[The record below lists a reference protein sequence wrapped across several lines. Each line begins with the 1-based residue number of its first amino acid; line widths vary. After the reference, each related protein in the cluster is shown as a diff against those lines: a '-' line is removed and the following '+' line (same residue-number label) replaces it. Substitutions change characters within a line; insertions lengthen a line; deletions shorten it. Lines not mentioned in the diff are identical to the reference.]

1 MSARKLAWLARRT
14 AVWTRWRDEGGGG
27 GMDARRLTRLAL
39 LTAAALALFVVE
51 LQLPDLFPIPGAK
64 LGLANIVTVYALY
77 RCRAGEAAMV
87 LAARILLGGLLGGRG
102 IAILYSAAGGAACF
116 AGMLLLKRLIPE
128 RHLWLASVFGAALHN
143 LGQMAVASIIA
154 GTAVL
159 AYLPFLLLAGCA
171 AGAFTGLCAQLVI
184 QKGRFG
190 KL

>member
-1 MSARKLAWLARRT
+1 
-14 AVWTRWRDEGGGG
+14 
-27 GMDARRLTRLAL
+27 
-39 LTAAALALFVVE
+39 
-51 LQLPDLFPIPGAK
+51 
-64 LGLANIVTVYALY
+64 
-77 RCRAGEAAMV
+77 AGEAAMV

-116 AGMLLLKRLIPE
+116 AGMLLLKRAIPE

-143 LGQMAVASIIA
+143 LGQMAVAMAIS

>member
-1 MSARKLAWLARRT
+1 
-14 AVWTRWRDEGGGG
+14 
-27 GMDARRLTRLAL
+27 MDARRLTRLAL
-39 LTAAALALFVVE
+39 LTAAALSLFIVE

-87 LAARILLGGLLGGRG
+87 LASRILLGGLLGGRG
-102 IAILYSAAGGAACF
+102 IAIVYSAAGGAACF
-116 AGMLLLKRLIPE
+116 AGMLLLKRAIPE

-171 AGAFTGLCAQLVI
+171 AGPSPACARSWSS
-184 QKGRFG
+184 KRGASGSYNTWNMRRYTP
-190 KL
+190 

>member
-1 MSARKLAWLARRT
+1 
-14 AVWTRWRDEGGGG
+14 
-27 GMDARRLTRLAL
+27 MDARRLTRLAL
-39 LTAAALALFVVE
+39 LTAAALSLFIVE

-102 IAILYSAAGGAACF
+102 IAIVYSAVGGAACF
-116 AGMLLLKRLIPE
+116 AGMLLLKRAVPE
-128 RHLWLASVFGAALHN
+128 RHLWLASVFGAVLHN
-143 LGQMAVASIIA
+143 LGQMAAAMAIA

-171 AGAFTGLCAQLVI
+171 AGAFTGLCAQLVLK
-184 QKGRFG
+184 KGRFW

>member
-1 MSARKLAWLARRT
+1 
-14 AVWTRWRDEGGGG
+14 
-27 GMDARRLTRLAL
+27 MDARRLTRLAL
-39 LTAAALALFVVE
+39 LTAVALSLFVVE

-102 IAILYSAAGGAACF
+102 IAIVYSAAGGTACF
-116 AGMLLLKRLIPE
+116 AGMLLLKRAIPE
-128 RHLWLASVFGAALHN
+128 RHLWLASVFGEALHN
-143 LGQMAVASIIA
+143 LCQMDAALAIA

-171 AGAFTGLCAQLVI
+171 AGAFTGLCAQLVLK
-184 QKGRFG
+184 KGRFW

>member
-1 MSARKLAWLARRT
+1 
-14 AVWTRWRDEGGGG
+14 
-27 GMDARRLTRLAL
+27 MDARRLTRLAL
-39 LTAAALALFVVE
+39 LTAAALSLFVVE

-102 IAILYSAAGGAACF
+102 IAIVYSAAGGTACF
-116 AGMLLLKRLIPE
+116 AGMLLLKRAIPE
-128 RHLWLASVFGAALHN
+128 RRLWLASVFGAALHN

-171 AGAFTGLCAQLVI
+171 AGAFTGLCAQLVLK
-184 QKGRFG
+184 KGSFW

>member
-1 MSARKLAWLARRT
+1 
-14 AVWTRWRDEGGGG
+14 
-27 GMDARRLTRLAL
+27 MDARRLTRLAL
-39 LTAAALALFVVE
+39 LTAAALSLFVVE

-87 LAARILLGGLLGGRG
+87 LASRILLGGLLGGRG
-102 IAILYSAAGGAACF
+102 IAIVYSAAGGAACF
-116 AGMLLLKRLIPE
+116 AGMLLLKRAIPE

-184 QKGRFG
+184 QKGRFR

>member
-1 MSARKLAWLARRT
+1 MKTRRMTKLALMT
-14 AVWTRWRDEGGGG
+14 AV
-27 GMDARRLTRLAL
+27 AL
-39 LTAAALALFVVE
+39 IIFVFE
-51 LQLPDLFPIPGAK
+51 SLLPDLVPIPGVK

-87 LAARILLGGLLGGRG
+87 LASRILLGGLLGGRG
-102 IAILYSAAGGAACF
+102 IAIVYSAAGGAACF
-116 AGMLLLKRLIPE
+116 AGMLLLKRAIPE

-143 LGQMAVASIIA
+143 LGQMAVAIAIA
-154 GTAVL
+154 GTTAL

-184 QKGRFG
+184 RKGRFW